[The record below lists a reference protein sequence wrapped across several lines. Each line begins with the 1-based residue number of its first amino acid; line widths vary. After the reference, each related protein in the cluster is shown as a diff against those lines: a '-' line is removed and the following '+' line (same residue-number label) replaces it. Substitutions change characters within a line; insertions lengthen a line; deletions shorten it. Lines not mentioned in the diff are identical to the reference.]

1 MKPDSD
7 QPHLIGVTGP
17 TASGKTLLAEE
28 LADLFQAEL
37 VNADSFQVY
46 RGLDIG
52 TAKPEHKD
60 RYRLLDIKNP
70 KEGFAVG
77 EFVQLAHEICSACW
91 SRRQSVVV
99 VGGTGLNIRAL
110 FEEFTDMLG
119 TPDPELRA
127 ELNAHLERSG
137 LDYLV
142 QELELLD
149 LEAFQRVDRANPVR
163 VIRAI
168 ERAKGSKTA
177 IEFDLPPFRKT
188 KFALE
193 STSADL
199 NERIESRVREMVQN
213 GWAHEIERLREE
225 GYRPTDPGF
234 RAIGYRAMWD
244 VVEERRDLEQ
254 AIADTIVET
263 RQYAKRQRTWLRSEP
278 NLIRLTADPG
288 ANYLRQAIPFL
299 ADEMN

>member
-1 MKPDSD
+1 MKPD
-7 QPHLIGVTGP
+7 PVAPRLIGVMGP
-17 TASGKTLLAEE
+17 TASGKTGLAEE
-28 LADLFQAEL
+28 LADHFHAQL

-52 TAKPEHKD
+52 TAKPERKD
-60 RYRLLDIKNP
+60 RYKLLDIKNP
-70 KEGFAVG
+70 TEGFAVG
-77 EFVQLAHEICSACW
+77 EFVKLAHEVCADCW
-91 SRRQSVVV
+91 ANGQSVVV
-99 VGGTGLNIRAL
+99 VGGTGLNTRAL

-127 ELNAHLERSG
+127 ELNAQLERSG
-137 LDYLV
+137 LDFLV

-149 LEAFQRVDRANPVR
+149 QGAFQRVDRANPLR

-168 ERAKGSKTA
+168 ERAKGSKSA
-177 IEFDLPPFRKT
+177 IKFELPPFRRT

-193 STSADL
+193 ITSYNL

-213 GWAHEIERLREE
+213 GWALEIERLREE
-225 GYRPTDPGF
+225 GYRSDDPGF

-244 VVEERRDLEQ
+244 VVEDRKELEQ
-254 AIADTIVET
+254 AIADTVVET

-288 ANYLRQAIPFL
+288 ENPLRQAMHYL
-299 ADEMN
+299 AVEMN